1 MTAKKRILGLALPY
15 LTLGVLLAVAS
26 LAAEQPDF
34 SGTWKLNQE
43 LSENPREKMAESMSK
58 GRGGESGGRGG
69 GMGGGMRG
77 GGGGRGGGREGMEER
92 LGEREARI
100 QQIVI
105 DHEDPTFRIRF
116 ADDSENTFFTDGRMT
131 EDLEAGL
138 LEARANWKKG
148 RRIDI
153 ERESPQG
160 GSITE
165 MYELSADGSQL
176 FVKTK
181 MEGSGRSPK
190 ITFQR
195 VYDRVP
201 DQTSPTQVDGHHG
214 RRGGPCA
221 TRSA

>member
-1 MTAKKRILGLALPY
+1 MTAKKRILGLALPF

-58 GRGGESGGRGG
+58 GRGGEGGGKGGGRLGG
-69 GMGGGMRG
+69 GMSGGMRG

-105 DHEDPTFRIRF
+105 DHEDPTLQIRF
-116 ADDSENTFFTDGRMT
+116 ADDSENVFYTDGRMT

-138 LEARANWKKG
+138 LEARASWKKG

-160 GSITE
+160 GAITE
-165 MYELSADGSQL
+165 KYELSDDGSQL

-181 MEGSGRSPK
+181 MGGNGRMPK
-190 ITFQR
+190 VSFER

-201 DQTSPTQVDGHHG
+201 GFVQEPGTDDLTES
-214 RRGGPCA
+214 
-221 TRSA
+221 

>member
-1 MTAKKRILGLALPY
+1 MTAKRILGLALPF

-43 LSENPREKMAESMSK
+43 LSEHPREKMAESMSK
-58 GRGGESGGRGG
+58 GRGGEGGGRGGG

-77 GGGGRGGGREGMEER
+77 GGGGRGGGREGMQER

-105 DHEDPTFRIRF
+105 DHEDPTFRIRL
-116 ADDSENTFFTDGRMT
+116 ADDSENTFYTDGRMT

-138 LEARANWKKG
+138 LEAMASWKKG
-148 RRIDI
+148 RHIEI
-153 ERESPQG
+153 ERDSPQG
-160 GSITE
+160 GAITE
-165 MYELSADGSQL
+165 KYELSDDGRQL

-181 MEGSGRSPK
+181 MEGNGRMPK

-195 VYDRVP
+195 VYDRVS
-201 DQTSPTQVDGHHG
+201 DFAQDSESDEQTESG
-214 RRGGPCA
+214 
-221 TRSA
+221 